1 MSLIGLT
8 CRLLFSFF
16 SSGSFVSQKAAGRTS
31 VLRIL
36 MIGDIIGQPGRR
48 AVRRLLPDLRQ
59 EFGIDMVV
67 ANGENTAGGFGITL
81 ETAEE
86 LLDSGV
92 DILTSGNHIWDQKE
106 IVPHMDEGLPL
117 IRPANYPDAPGRGY
131 LVQGGVM
138 VLNLMGRVFMPTLDC
153 PFRTASAVL
162 AEASAEHSPQ
172 VVIVDFHAEATSEK
186 QGMGWYLDGKASAV
200 LGTHTHVGTV
210 DARIL
215 PKGTAYLT
223 DVGMTGPVNSVI
235 GSDTNAVLDR
245 FLTGLPQRLA
255 VASGPVLLNSVL
267 VEVDTETGKAI
278 SIQRIDRMVD

>member
-1 MSLIGLT
+1 M
-8 CRLLFSFF
+8 
-16 SSGSFVSQKAAGRTS
+16 
-31 VLRIL
+31 RIL

-48 AVRRLLPDLRQ
+48 GIRGILPGLRQ
-59 EFGIDMVV
+59 DLGIDLVI

-86 LLDSGV
+86 LLESGV

-106 IVPHMDEGLPL
+106 IIPHMDEGLPL

-131 LVQGGVM
+131 LVQDGVM

-153 PFRTASAVL
+153 PFRTASAL
-162 AEASAEHSPQ
+162 LTEAAEEHSPR
-172 VVIVDFHAEATSEK
+172 VIIVDFHAEATSEK
-186 QGMGWYLDGKASAV
+186 QGMGWYLDGKVSAV

-235 GSDTNAVLDR
+235 GSDTNAVLER
-245 FLTGLPQRLA
+245 FLTGLPQRLS
-255 VASGPVLLNSVL
+255 VASGPVIMNSALLEIDEN
-267 VEVDTETGKAI
+267 TGRAVAI
-278 SIQRIDRMVD
+278 ERIDRMVD